1 MIDSCHLVAAV
12 PDLVE
17 HLLERGVGPAG
28 AGLGP
33 GLALATHHGGLE
45 VLGEAA
51 AAHQHRH
58 VRLRDVGRGARVV
71 DLLLAASAMLH
82 LYYLFQITHTHVR
95 MVVRFFSC
103 RAPGFP

>member
-1 MIDSCHLVAAV
+1 MTLPHNLVAAV
-12 PDLVE
+12 PDLVVY
-17 HLLERGVGPAG
+17 LLEGGVGPAG

-33 GLALATHHGGLE
+33 GLALAAHHGGLE

-71 DLLLAASAMLH
+71 DLLLAASVSYH
-82 LYYLFQITHTHVR
+82 IRIICFR
-95 MVVRFFSC
+95 
-103 RAPGFP
+103 